1 MAPVVWPGVVMLNPS
16 AHVSSITEL
25 IKPLSSLL
33 SLPLHLLLWEQ
44 QKSVQGL
51 LDAATACQL
60 KVEFALQ
67 QDQPWSIFTSPSA
80 PRNLIPQPHPYL
92 CSRPTIATSFLP
104 HTLILTGS
112 HRCSPPNLSS
122 IHTQSFF
129 FTTQLLKAVEKNKS
143 IFAADIIIYI
153 RPKKIPSGNS

>member
-1 MAPVVWPGVVMLNPS
+1 MLNPS

-67 QDQPWSIFTSPSA
+67 QDQP
-80 PRNLIPQPHPYL
+80 
-92 CSRPTIATSFLP
+92 
-104 HTLILTGS
+104 
-112 HRCSPPNLSS
+112 
-122 IHTQSFF
+122 
-129 FTTQLLKAVEKNKS
+129 
-143 IFAADIIIYI
+143 
-153 RPKKIPSGNS
+153 